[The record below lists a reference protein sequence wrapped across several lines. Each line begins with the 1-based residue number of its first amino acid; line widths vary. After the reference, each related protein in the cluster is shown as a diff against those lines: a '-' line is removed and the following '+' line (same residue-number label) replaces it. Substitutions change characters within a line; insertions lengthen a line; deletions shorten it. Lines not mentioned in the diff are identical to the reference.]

1 MCRSLLLQYRRGGDD
16 DRYGGTTRD
25 GGVIRDTT
33 RTWGWYGGATR
44 NELGACESHVPF
56 ASASV
61 LPRNELGAC
70 KSHVPFASAPVPSR
84 WRCMGGRYGSQHH
97 RNGGKLCP
105 NLRCRK
111 SSWGLLQHR
120 RGGDVWADD
129 MGASIIEMGGS
140 YAQICAAER
149 VVGVCIE
156 FQHLLFLGHFSSLD
170 RSNSETDFMK
180 HGFEI

>member
-1 MCRSLLLQYRRGGDD
+1 MIRREPGDGMVERRGTSWEHVRAMCRSLLLQYYRG
-16 DRYGGTTRD
+16 TS
-25 GGVIRDTT
+25 
-33 RTWGWYGGATR
+33 W
-44 NELGACESHVPF
+44 EHVR
-56 ASASV
+56 AMCRS
-61 LPRNELGAC
+61 LP
-70 KSHVPFASAPVPSR
+70 
-84 WRCMGGRYGSQHH
+84 
-97 RNGGKLCP
+97 
-105 NLRCRK
+105 
-111 SSWGLLQHR
+111 LQYR